1 MGYYEK
7 NTAVVLLS
15 GGMDSAVCAALASY
29 EGYKPAVLHLNY
41 GQRTQKRELKAFHE
55 IADHLEINNRLIVDV
70 SYLSQIGGSSLTD
83 KSIEIEKAKF
93 DKNHIPNT
101 YVPFRN
107 GNIIAIAVSWA
118 EVIGARAIIIGAME
132 QDSSG
137 YPDCRADF
145 FDAIN
150 QAIKLGTKPE
160 TEIRVLTP
168 IIDMTKAEIIKRGTE
183 LGVPFEKTWSCYK
196 NSDLACGVCESCIIR
211 LKGFADAGYRDPIKY
226 ETTTSQKA

>member
-1 MGYYEK
+1 MNK
-7 NTAVVLLS
+7 NDNIAVVLLS
-15 GGMDSAVCAALASY
+15 GGMDSAVCCALAKY

-55 IADHLEINNRLIVDV
+55 IADYFEINNRLIVDV

-83 KSIEIEKAKF
+83 STIEIEKAKF
-93 DKNHIPNT
+93 VKDKVPNT

-118 EVIGARAIIIGAME
+118 EVIGARAIVIGAME

-137 YPDCRADF
+137 YPDCRAKF
-145 FDAIN
+145 FDAMN
-150 QAIKLGTKPE
+150 EAIRLGTKPD
-160 TEIRVLTP
+160 TEVKVSTP

-183 LGVPFEKTWSCYK
+183 LDVPFELTWSCYK
-196 NSDLACGVCESCIIR
+196 NSDLACGECESCILR
-211 LKGFADAGYRDPIKY
+211 LRGFAEAGYRDPIKY
-226 ETTTSQKA
+226 FT

>member
-1 MGYYEK
+1 MGYNEN
-7 NTAVVLLS
+7 NTAIVLLS
-15 GGMDSAVCAALASY
+15 GGMDSAVCTALAAY

-41 GQRTQKRELKAFHE
+41 GQRTQKRELIAFHE
-55 IADHLEINNRLIVDV
+55 IADHFEINKRLIVDV

-137 YPDCRADF
+137 YPDCRSTF

-150 QAIKLGTKPE
+150 LAIKLGTKPE

-168 IIDMTKAEIIKRGTE
+168 IIDMTKAEIIKRGSE

-196 NSDLACGVCESCIIR
+196 NSDVACGVCESCALR
-211 LKGFADAGYRDPIKY
+211 LKGFAAAGYRDPIKY
-226 ETTTSQKA
+226 ELKIT